1 MGSSPIPR
9 IVNAGSYAPAFLFPI
24 FGLEATFG
32 GPHLKTKMRSV
43 QVPSPACRVSGP
55 VVRKYEGSTL
65 CLHRESAMVQRT
77 FPKHKAAEQLAFIPR
92 CFRGMTSL
100 CPGLEATFGGPHFLF
115 RRIFIRKPKALRR
128 SSWLLR
134 DLPSWPSRR
143 LFPDC
148 CRCNT

>member
-1 MGSSPIPR
+1 MIEFFRRFEVVRPIPFFSAAYAE
-9 IVNAGSYAPAFLFPI
+9 VAELADAHGS
-24 FGLEATFG
+24 
-32 GPHLKTKMRSV
+32 GPCESNFMWV

-100 CPGLEATFGGPHFLF
+100 CPGLEATFGGPHLKTKM
-115 RRIFIRKPKALRR
+115 RSVQVPSPALQE
-128 SSWLLR
+128 
-134 DLPSWPSRR
+134 D
-143 LFPDC
+143 
-148 CRCNT
+148 